1 MKYGGGDYNSYYDAY
16 QGSDCTN
23 FVSQVLYVAGMKHS
37 GGPGSNSKI
46 DGSGC
51 KTTKTSQWYF
61 RKVIDKNSELVSCWS
76 LTWTVAHLQRGVL
89 PTGLNAYLK
98 KIDCRYETGLE
109 FAELLNLE
117 GDRQV
122 KPGDVIQIAN
132 GSINYGHSIFVN
144 HVVIVDGK
152 VKDILYSGH
161 TNDAFYESLL
171 SKFNGKS
178 SAKFTVFYTSDYG
191 EN

>member
-1 MKYGGGDYNSYYDAY
+1 MKKLK
-16 QGSDCTN
+16 
-23 FVSQVLYVAGMKHS
+23 F
-37 GGPGSNSKI
+37 
-46 DGSGC
+46 
-51 KTTKTSQWYF
+51 
-61 RKVIDKNSELVSCWS
+61 
-76 LTWTVAHLQRGVL
+76 L

-98 KIDCRYETGLE
+98 KIDCRYESGLE

-152 VKDILYSGH
+152 VRDILYSGH
-161 TNDAFYESLL
+161 TNDAFYESLS

-178 SAKFTVFYTSDYG
+178 SEKFTVFHTSDYG